1 MNMPQCLGI
10 LLPEDGPPDYEWYG
24 LHRRFATASDEL
36 PVIEV
41 GKIASDGHHEHTAL
55 MALGATD
62 RLAAVGET
70 LVKEHGAQ
78 AVVWACTSG
87 SFIGGLE
94 WSFAQSRELAQ
105 WLGVPATSTALAF
118 RDALAALEQKR
129 VDLLSP
135 YPPEVTEQLVQFLRD
150 SGVMIDNIRVLDCP
164 YAADSH
170 RLDIVAAVRDF
181 AAEHGSVHH
190 PLLVPDTAI
199 NSLELVEAMNREAGR
214 TVLTAN
220 QVSLWAGLRL
230 LQRPAG
236 PARYLQAL
244 ATAALP
250 RPGT

>member
-1 MNMPQCLGI
+1 MHNAQSLGI
-10 LLPEDGPPDYEWYG
+10 LLPEDGPPDYEWYE
-24 LHRRFATASDEL
+24 LHARPGIGEML
-36 PVIEV
+36 PAIEV
-41 GKIASDGHHEHTAL
+41 GKIVSDGHHEHTAL

-62 RLAAVGET
+62 RLAAVGEN
-70 LVKEHGAQ
+70 LVKERGAQ

-94 WSFAQSRELAQ
+94 WSFAQSRELSQ

-118 RDALAALEQKR
+118 RDALAALEQRR

-135 YPPEVTEQLVQFLRD
+135 YPPEVTDALVQFLHD
-150 SGVMIDNIRVLDCP
+150 SNVAVENVRVLDCP

-181 AAEHGSVHH
+181 AAEHGTSRH

-199 NSLELVEAMNREAGR
+199 NTLERVEAMNREAGR
-214 TVLTAN
+214 MVLTAN

-230 LQRPAG
+230 LQRSGG

-244 ATAALP
+244 ARAALP
-250 RPGT
+250 PA

>member
-1 MNMPQCLGI
+1 MNKSRCLGI

-24 LHRRFATASDEL
+24 LDRRSDTASDEL
-36 PVIEV
+36 PAIEV
-41 GKIASDGHHEHTAL
+41 GKIVSDGHHEHTAL

-62 RLAAVGET
+62 RLAAVGEA
-70 LVKEHGAQ
+70 LVKERGAQ

-105 WLGVPATSTALAF
+105 WLGVPATSTAMAF
-118 RDALAALEQKR
+118 RDALVALDRRR

-135 YPPEVTEQLVQFLRD
+135 YPPEVTEQLVQFLHD
-150 SGVMIDNIRVLDCP
+150 SDIEVENIRVLDCP

-170 RLDIVAAVRDF
+170 RLDIVSAVRDF
-181 AAEHGSVHH
+181 AAEHGSSRH

-199 NSLELVEAMNREAGR
+199 NTLELVETMNREADR
-214 TVLTAN
+214 VVLTAN

-230 LQRPAG
+230 LQRPDG
-236 PARYLQAL
+236 PVRYLQAL
-244 ATAALP
+244 KNVSLP
-250 RPGT
+250 PA